1 MNGSAAYKRVNVSS
15 FHISDMAM
23 FTILIVAVVVSVLPS
38 SAVELVL
45 DHPEKCMLHRPFR
58 TILNKFHN
66 ELRQSV
72 GQGEAVVKGN
82 SLGPSRE
89 MYGLVYDCS
98 LEEEASHEMT
108 LPGFAALYNRGVI
121 SFSGEYKGSANT
133 ALEKILP
140 TLYDDENSLRQLIY
154 PKAARFGCWGK
165 LKKGNTAGNRRMEF
179 VCLYDKK
186 PESGESLEGG
196 NFCNVDKDCTFY
208 KRSYCEN
215 NLCYVQ

>member
-1 MNGSAAYKRVNVSS
+1 
-15 FHISDMAM
+15 MAI
-23 FTILIVAVVVSVLPS
+23 FAILLVVVICSVSPN
-38 SAVELVL
+38 SAIEIVM
-45 DHPEKCMLHRPFR
+45 DHAQKCILHRPFR

-72 GQGEAVVKGN
+72 GQGEAVVNGN
-82 SLGPSRE
+82 SLGPARE
-89 MYGLVYDCS
+89 MYGLVYDCN

-133 ALEKILP
+133 ALEKTLP
-140 TLYDDENSLRQLIY
+140 TLYDNETSLRQLIY

-165 LKKGNTAGNRRMEF
+165 LKKANAAGNRRMEF

-186 PESGESLEGG
+186 
-196 NFCNVDKDCTFY
+196 
-208 KRSYCEN
+208 
-215 NLCYVQ
+215 

>member
-1 MNGSAAYKRVNVSS
+1 
-15 FHISDMAM
+15 MAL
-23 FTILIVAVVVSVLPS
+23 FAILLVTVVYSVLPNN
-38 SAVELVL
+38 AVELVI
-45 DHPEKCMLHRPFR
+45 DHPEKCILHRPFR

-66 ELRQSV
+66 ELRQDV
-72 GQGEAVVKGN
+72 AKGEAEVERK
-82 SLGPSRE
+82 SLGPARE
-89 MYGLVYDCS
+89 MYGLVYDCA

-108 LPGFAALYNRGVI
+108 LPGFAALFNRGMI

-133 ALEKILP
+133 ALEKLLP
-140 TLYDDENSLRQLIY
+140 TLYGNETSLRQLVY

-165 LKKGNTAGNRRMEF
+165 LKKGSSAGNRKMEF

-186 PESGESLEGG
+186 PQDGESLEGG
-196 NFCNVDKDCTFY
+196 NFCNEDKDCTFY

>member
-1 MNGSAAYKRVNVSS
+1 
-15 FHISDMAM
+15 MAM
-23 FTILIVAVVVSVLPS
+23 FTILLVTVVVSMLPS

-82 SLGPSRE
+82 SLGPARE

-140 TLYDDENSLRQLIY
+140 TLYDDENSLRQVTIRY
-154 PKAARFGCWGK
+154 NHATK
-165 LKKGNTAGNRRMEF
+165 LSGRPSLQQLRGDATRVERRLRPNTPSAGADRTPTYSEVRLYLRVQKK
-179 VCLYDKK
+179 K
-186 PESGESLEGG
+186 
-196 NFCNVDKDCTFY
+196 
-208 KRSYCEN
+208 
-215 NLCYVQ
+215 